1 MLISIDNL
9 GRIVVPKSVREKY
22 NIKKGS
28 KIYLTCEEDKII
40 IRNKRS
46 IPFLSEILNLSKDS
60 QNYELIKDLIAKYLD

>member
-1 MLISIDNL
+1 MEISIDNL
-9 GRIVVPKSVREKY
+9 GRIVLPKSVREKY
-22 NIKKGS
+22 KIEKGS